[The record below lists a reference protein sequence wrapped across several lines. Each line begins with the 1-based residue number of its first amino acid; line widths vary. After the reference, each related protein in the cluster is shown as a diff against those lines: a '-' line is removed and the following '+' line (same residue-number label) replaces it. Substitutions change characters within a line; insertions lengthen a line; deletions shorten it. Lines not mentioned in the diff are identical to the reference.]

1 MKKRTL
7 VSMVT
12 VAMVTSTLVF
22 GCGARGSES
31 SSENAGNAAEGVSEG
46 VTENVPEDAEENAP
60 EETAG
65 TTDKKLSIGFS
76 NWSRSFEFYVD
87 MEAGMQEKAD
97 ELGVEVIMQDANGDL
112 TEQTKQLEN
121 FISRGVDGI
130 IICPID
136 SEASGSEVKMVNDA
150 GIPIA
155 TVDIECTGGG
165 EILTHI
171 ASDNY
176 LGGQLAAEYLGDA
189 LNGKG
194 QVAVI
199 SNPTIT
205 PLIEREKGFTETIA
219 EKYPDIEIV
228 SNQSGESTR
237 EKGLEVAENM
247 LEKYPELAGIFS
259 TNDMMGL
266 GAVQAIQAKSM
277 DTIVVGFD
285 ATEEACNAMK
295 EGGPMKASVAQQP
308 KELGAQ
314 VLEAIVKAINGE
326 DVDAEV
332 MVEVKTI
339 SVDNVDEYTAK

>member
-1 MKKRTL
+1 MKKKTIAGI
-7 VSMVT
+7 MT
-12 VAMVTSTLVF
+12 AAMMTGVLAL
-22 GCGARGSES
+22 GASAS
-31 SSENAGNAAEGVSEG
+31 A
-46 VTENVPEDAEENAP
+46 EDAE
-60 EETAG
+60 
-65 TTDKKLSIGFS
+65 KLTIGFS

-97 ELGVEVIMQDANGDL
+97 ELGVEVVMQDANGDL

-136 SEASGSEVKMVNDA
+136 SEASGSEVMMVNDA

-155 TVDIECTGGG
+155 TVDIACTGGG
-165 EILTHI
+165 EIATHV

-176 LGGQLAAEYLGDA
+176 LGGQLAAEYIGEALG
-189 LNGKG
+189 GIG
-194 QVAVI
+194 TVAVI

-205 PLIEREKGFTETIA
+205 TLIERETGFTDTIE

-247 LEKYPELAGIFS
+247 LEKYPDLGGIFAA
-259 TNDMMGL
+259 NDMMGL
-266 GAVQAIQAKSM
+266 GAVQAIQAKGA

-295 EGGPMKASVAQQP
+295 EDGPMKASIAQQP
-308 KELGAQ
+308 ELLGAS
-314 VLEAIVKAINGE
+314 VLEALVNQINGE
-326 DVDAEV
+326 ETEEEI

-339 SVDNVDEYTAK
+339 SVENVDEYMGE

>member
-7 VSMVT
+7 VSIVT
-12 VAMVTSTLVF
+12 AAMVTGAMVL
-22 GCGARGSES
+22 GCGARGTEGS
-31 SSENAGNAAEGVSEG
+31 SQNEKNAA
-46 VTENVPEDAEENAP
+46 ENAP
-60 EETAG
+60 EEAAENVSEEAAENVQENG
-65 TTDKKLSIGFS
+65 AENADKKLSIGFS

-97 ELGVEVIMQDANGDL
+97 ELGIEVIMQDANGDL

-176 LGGQLAAEYLGDA
+176 LGGQLAAEYLGEA
-189 LNGKG
+189 LGGKG

-266 GAVQAIQAKSM
+266 GAVQAIQAKNM

-314 VLEAIVKAINGE
+314 VLEAIVKAVNGE
-326 DVDAEV
+326 EVEAEV

-339 SVDNVDEYTAK
+339 SVDNVEEYTAE

>member
-7 VSMVT
+7 ASIMTVT
-12 VAMVTSTLVF
+12 MLTGVLAMGSTAF
-22 GCGARGSES
+22 
-31 SSENAGNAAEGVSEG
+31 
-46 VTENVPEDAEENAP
+46 AEE
-60 EETAG
+60 
-65 TTDKKLSIGFS
+65 DKLVIGFS

-121 FISRGVDGI
+121 FISRKVDGI

-136 SEASGSEVKMVNDA
+136 SEASGSEVMMVNDA
-150 GIPIA
+150 GIPLA
-155 TVDIECTGGG
+155 TVDIACTGGG
-165 EILTHI
+165 EVTTHV

-176 LGGQLAAEYLGDA
+176 LGGQLAAEYLGEA
-189 LNGKG
+189 LEGKG

-205 PLIEREKGFTETIA
+205 PLIEREKGFTDTIA

-266 GAVQAIQAKSM
+266 GAVQAIQAKGM

-308 KELGAQ
+308 KLLGGQ
-314 VLEAIVKAINGE
+314 VLEALVNKINGE
-326 DVDAEV
+326 EV
-332 MVEVKTI
+332 EPEVKVEVKTI
-339 SVDNVDEYTAK
+339 SVENVDEYTAE